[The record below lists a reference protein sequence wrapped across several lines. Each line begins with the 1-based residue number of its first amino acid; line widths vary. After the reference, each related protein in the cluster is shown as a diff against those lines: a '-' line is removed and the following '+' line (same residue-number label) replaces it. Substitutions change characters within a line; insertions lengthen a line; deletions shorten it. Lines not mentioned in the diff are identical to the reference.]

1 MRIRDISLRK
11 RLLFANVMMVVIPV
25 CILMGIAGLI
35 LQGLRFSAGPDGN
48 LVTLWPEK
56 GPAMS
61 IQYTVSSLKVN
72 IDKLDHMDKPKV
84 KDLMDDC
91 HVLESLGIETAIVRQ
106 GHVLYCTPGANALRL
121 QEAVY
126 HKGGGQSSAMVWND
140 EGFYFTYT
148 APQGTA
154 IFAAG
159 DVPFLARGGIRPG
172 TAKGL
177 LHGVLFFMVCLALVL
192 ILGFGI
198 YLSRLLSRQILEPLS
213 ALRQASAAIRNGNL
227 DEPLQV
233 TAGDELGEA
242 CRDFDAMRQE
252 LQRSRAERERYE
264 QNRRELIAGISHDLS
279 TPLTLLK
286 GYACGILE
294 GIAATPEKKHHYVE
308 LMYRSACTLER
319 LVDSLFLF
327 SKLELGRVPFHTEVV
342 DLQQYFA
349 DFLGECAGD
358 YEKRGLDL
366 RLSHMGRG
374 FWVALD
380 RMQFQRV
387 VENLLENSLKYKDGE
402 RVAVDIVLTQCG
414 GQAGLAFADHG
425 RGVPD
430 EALPLLFDSFYR
442 TDKARTDV
450 KQGSGLGLAITKQII
465 EALGGTIKAE
475 ATPGGGLTIRM
486 TLPIAKETKNSE
498 NDTDH

>member
-172 TAKGL
+172 SQFK
-177 LHGVLFFMVCLALVL
+177 LFV
-192 ILGFGI
+192 
-198 YLSRLLSRQILEPLS
+198 
-213 ALRQASAAIRNGNL
+213 
-227 DEPLQV
+227 
-233 TAGDELGEA
+233 
-242 CRDFDAMRQE
+242 
-252 LQRSRAERERYE
+252 
-264 QNRRELIAGISHDLS
+264 
-279 TPLTLLK
+279 
-286 GYACGILE
+286 
-294 GIAATPEKKHHYVE
+294 
-308 LMYRSACTLER
+308 
-319 LVDSLFLF
+319 
-327 SKLELGRVPFHTEVV
+327 
-342 DLQQYFA
+342 
-349 DFLGECAGD
+349 
-358 YEKRGLDL
+358 
-366 RLSHMGRG
+366 
-374 FWVALD
+374 
-380 RMQFQRV
+380 
-387 VENLLENSLKYKDGE
+387 
-402 RVAVDIVLTQCG
+402 
-414 GQAGLAFADHG
+414 
-425 RGVPD
+425 
-430 EALPLLFDSFYR
+430 
-442 TDKARTDV
+442 
-450 KQGSGLGLAITKQII
+450 
-465 EALGGTIKAE
+465 
-475 ATPGGGLTIRM
+475 
-486 TLPIAKETKNSE
+486 
-498 NDTDH
+498 